1 MTEPLKGWDAVDPNI
16 LREFDPEILRQLI
29 IEPPLVP
36 ISSIP
41 QEEPDGKE
49 N

>member
-1 MTEPLKGWDAVDPNI
+1 MKGWDAVDPSS
-16 LREFDPEILRQLI
+16 LKELDPELFLRPI

-41 QEEPDGKE
+41 QEEPDGKD